1 MPDWLMPLL
10 MVLAGAGVPW
20 FLKAQEEKAKEEKRK
35 AEERTAE
42 EKKKAEERMASV
54 EARIKELEENAHECD
69 KDRAKQRL
77 NYENLEKRFDSQ
89 DEKLDKILAA
99 LARRTLP

>member
-10 MVLAGAGVPW
+10 MALAGAGVPW

-35 AEERTAE
+35 AEER
-42 EKKKAEERMASV
+42 MASA
-54 EARIKELEENAHECD
+54 EARLKELEDNAHECD

-89 DEKLDKILAA
+89 DEKLDKILDAV
-99 LARRTLP
+99 ARRTLP